1 MGHNSGRRES
11 ELRERMQRDAR
22 DRERV
27 ADAIAV
33 VEQWNARLTAGK
45 PAHWSPTIGA
55 AILARQPWLRLY
67 CPGCRQQH
75 ELDLRRLVRPCEFPI
90 TALSLR
96 CESGCRGQS
105 PRPELLGLVAAPYD
119 RKRLTWEVSA

>member
-1 MGHNSGRRES
+1 MGHNSGQREA
-11 ELRERMQRDAR
+11 EWREREQREAH

-27 ADAIAV
+27 TDAIAV
-33 VEQWNARLTAGK
+33 VKQWNVRLAAGK

-55 AILARQPWLRLY
+55 AILARKPWLRLY

-75 ELDLRRLVRPCEFPI
+75 ELDLRRVVRPREFPI
-90 TALSLR
+90 TALLLT

-105 PRPELLGLVAAPYD
+105 PRPVLLGLVSVPYD
-119 RKRLTWEVSA
+119 RKRLTWEDSA